1 MRAAH
6 VRRFGA
12 FFLTTLALF
21 VSLITAAPAGAAP
34 PRASVASGII
44 RQPRVAGPSF
54 GVTAHFMWHSQDQTT
69 AELNRIQAA
78 SFKTVRFDLGWRWV
92 EPQRKG
98 AYDQAVLR
106 QLDWTLRELDARG
119 IAPIITVIE
128 TPTWARPAG
137 TGIFTPPTNRQD
149 YADLLE
155 MLAARYAS
163 RPNMVWEIWNEPNL
177 AEFWQTGPNPAEYA
191 DLLNRAYG
199 AIKTADPDATVLG
212 GSIVFNDLKFLEGMY
227 AAGVAGHFDAL
238 SIHPYTGGRA
248 PDDGTNSW
256 FSLRGQLTQLH
267 GALAAHGE
275 GAKPLYVT
283 EFGWSTDDVP
293 DATRATYLRQAVAIM
308 REYPYVRAASVYTIN
323 QADYPSYGLVTTAGV
338 ETVSWQAYAAAA
350 R

>member
-1 MRAAH
+1 MHAPH
-6 VRRFGA
+6 VRQFGA

-21 VSLITAAPAGAAP
+21 VSLIVASPAGAAA
-34 PRASVASGII
+34 PRAVVASGII
-44 RQPRVAGPSF
+44 RQGRAAGPNF

-69 AELNRIQAA
+69 TELNRIQAA
-78 SFKTVRFDLGWRWV
+78 GFRTVRFDLGWRWV

-128 TPTWARPAG
+128 TPAWARPAG
-137 TGIFTPPTNRQD
+137 SDIFTPRTTRQD
-149 YADLLE
+149 YADI
-155 MLAARYAS
+155 MGVLAVRYAD
-163 RPNMVWEIWNEPNL
+163 RPNMVWEVWNEPNL
-177 AEFWQTGPNPAEYA
+177 AEFWRPGPNPAEYA

-199 AIKTADPDATVLG
+199 AIKAADPDATVLG
-212 GSIVFNDLKFLEGMY
+212 GSIVFNDQRFLEGMY

-248 PDDGTNSW
+248 PDDGSNAW
-256 FSLRGQLTQLH
+256 FGLRAQLTQLH
-267 GALAAHGE
+267 ATLAAHGE
-275 GAKPLYVT
+275 GAKQLYVT
-283 EFGWSTDDVP
+283 EFGWSTDDVTE
-293 DATRATYLRQAVAIM
+293 ATRATYLRQAVAIM
-308 REYPYVRAASVYTIN
+308 REFPYVRAASVYTIN